1 MYSRRLIPLFA
12 IIMLP
17 AIAFASGQRAGERQ
31 AGAHRASARASA
43 RARAREQNER
53 TTWDSVFTVEQ
64 AVRGESTYTRTCTRC
79 HQASLGG
86 ADESPALTGSAFMSA
101 WNGQTLHDLHDR
113 VRTTMPTDTP
123 GVFSRQDVTDVIA
136 YVLRY
141 NGFPAG
147 ADLLPNGDE
156 ELKGIRFVSTKP

>member
-1 MYSRRLIPLFA
+1 MQSMYARRLIPLLA
-12 IIMLP
+12 IVMLP
-17 AIAFASGQRAGERQ
+17 ALAFASGQRAGERQ
-31 AGAHRASARASA
+31 AGAHRASASASA
-43 RARAREQNER
+43 REQHER

-64 AVRGESTYTRTCTRC
+64 AVRGESTYARTCARC
-79 HQASLGG
+79 HGASLGG

-136 YVLRY
+136 FVLRH

>member
-1 MYSRRLIPLFA
+1 MKSMYARRLIPLLA
-12 IIMLP
+12 IGMLP
-17 AIAFASGQRAGERQ
+17 AIAFASGQRVGERQ
-31 AGAHRASARASA
+31 AGAHRASARG
-43 RARAREQNER
+43 QNER
-53 TTWDSVFTVEQ
+53 TTWDSVFSVEQ

-113 VRTTMPTDTP
+113 VRTSMPTDTP
-123 GVFSRQDVTDVIA
+123 GVFSRQEVTDVIA

-147 ADLLPNGDE
+147 VEPMPSSDDALR
-156 ELKGIRFVSTKP
+156 GIRFVSTKP